1 MADYEEGVAYQ
12 QMGIKGCQLLFKK
25 VFLLQVEPL
34 HYVGKWKFK

>member
-25 VFLLQVEPL
+25 VFLLQVEP